1 MTPVIIVMVK
11 APLPGFAKTRLT
23 PPLTESDA
31 AALSLCFVQDV
42 VTSALTV
49 SPNLIVAF
57 TPADGRSVLEPV
69 LPKNLLWLEQK
80 GAHLGERLDSTTNH
94 AHDLGFSPIIVLGA
108 DSPTLPPSLIENALH
123 VLTSGAAEIVLG
135 PTTDGGYYLIGFR
148 NPDSA
153 VLRNVTWSSPLTF
166 EQTVRNIKQLGLR
179 RFTLPLSYDVDTF
192 ADLKFLA
199 NELRTDPDAQSRAP
213 QTYRWVLDHASLLNK
228 TD

>member
-11 APLPGFAKTRLT
+11 APLPGFVKTRLT
-23 PPLTESDA
+23 PPLTKVDA

-57 TPADGRSVLEPV
+57 TPSDGRNVLEPV
-69 LPKNLLWLEQK
+69 LPQNLLWLEQK
-80 GAHLGERLDSTTNH
+80 GAHLGERLDSATNH
-94 AHDLGFSPIIVLGA
+94 ARDLGFSPIIVLGA
-108 DSPTLPPSLIENALH
+108 DSPTLPPSLIENALRA
-123 VLTSGAAEIVLG
+123 LTSDKADIVLG

-148 NPDSA
+148 KPDGA
-153 VLRNVTWSSPLTF
+153 VLRNITWSSPVTF
-166 EQTVRNIKQLGLR
+166 EQTVRNIKQLELPL
-179 RFTLPLSYDVDTF
+179 FTLPQWYDVDTF
-192 ADLKFLA
+192 ANLTFLA
-199 NELRTDPDAQSRAP
+199 NELRTDLEARGRAP